1 MVCLLLDPRF
11 AGLIP
16 AESDGFLMAIK
27 SAACLPLEGKQ
38 SRWRHVRFYM
48 LKIPFKYEQIYF
60 LRPNSSFTSLSFF
73 CFATR

>member
-1 MVCLLLDPRF
+1 MTFLTKVFIVVFGGVIDVCLLLDPRF

-48 LKIPFKYEQIYF
+48 LKIPFKYEQI
-60 LRPNSSFTSLSFF
+60 
-73 CFATR
+73 